1 MNILVYLA
9 VILKNSIYG
18 ASVFFT
24 GNLSN
29 SMDEFDIL
37 ALRFLMSFVVLW
49 ILKTLKIIKIS
60 VELKE
65 LIGFSNRKKHIKN
78 LMLTALFEPI
88 LYMVFETV
96 GITHSTNV
104 TTGVIL
110 SLSPIMTCI
119 LQELILKEKTTLLKK
134 VFIAIGIIGVAYIAV
149 NTDTNNGQD
158 SIIGIVFLLLAITA
172 GPLYCIYSRK
182 SSVEFNA
189 MEVTYICIFFGMVA
203 FNAVNIVKHIIAGD
217 ILSYF
222 TPYFNAENMVGF
234 IYLAVISAI
243 CGSSLGN
250 FALGKVPPAT
260 LTAFSG
266 LSSMIT
272 VILGVVLNDEALYI
286 YHIIGFSLIMIR
298 MIGITYIDCKKEKI
312 KGE

>member
-1 MNILVYLA
+1 MNIIVYLA

-24 GNLSN
+24 GSLSN
-29 SMDEFDIL
+29 NMDEFDIL

-49 ILKTLKIIKIS
+49 VLKTLKVIKIS
-60 VELKE
+60 VKMKE
-65 LIGFSNRKKHIKN
+65 LIGVSDRRKHIKN

-88 LYMVFETV
+88 LYMIFETI

-110 SLSPIMTCI
+110 SLSPIATCI
-119 LQELILKEKTTLLKK
+119 LQEIILKEKTTALKK
-134 VFIAIGIIGVAYIAV
+134 IFIAIGIIGVAYIAV
-149 NTDTNNGQD
+149 NTDTKNGQD
-158 SIIGIVFLLLAITA
+158 SVLGILFLILAITT
-172 GPLYCIYSRK
+172 GSLFCIYSRK

-189 MEVTYICIFFGMVA
+189 MEVTYMGIFFGMLA
-203 FNAVNIVKHIIAGD
+203 FNSVNVVKHIIAGD

-222 TPYFNAENMVGF
+222 TPYFNTENMVGF
-234 IYLAVISAI
+234 IYLAVVSAI
-243 CGSSLGN
+243 IGNSLGN

-266 LSSMIT
+266 LSSMVT
-272 VILGVVLNDEALYI
+272 VILGVVFNNEVLYS
-286 YHIIGFSLIMIR
+286 YHVIGFTLILIR
-298 MIGITYIDCKKEKI
+298 MIGITCLDCKKK
-312 KGE
+312 K